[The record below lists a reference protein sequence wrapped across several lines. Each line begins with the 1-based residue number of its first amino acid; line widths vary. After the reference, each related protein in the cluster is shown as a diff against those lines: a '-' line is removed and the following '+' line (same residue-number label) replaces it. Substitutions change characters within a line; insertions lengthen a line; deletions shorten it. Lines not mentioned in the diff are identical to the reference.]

1 MNENYSISQ
10 LGDLLVELGRKRH
23 KNSGSAYA
31 FAFGAVTGMLDMPL
45 KYRTTEEIQKMIND
59 RYLEVQK
66 ELAI

>member
-23 KNSGSAYA
+23 RDTGTAYA

-45 KYRTTEEIQKMIND
+45 KYRTTEEIQEMIND
-59 RYLEVQK
+59 RYLEVQQ
-66 ELAI
+66 ELAN

>member
-10 LGDLLVELGRKRH
+10 LGDLLVELGKKRH
-23 KNSGSAYA
+23 KDTGTAYA

-45 KYRTTEEIQKMIND
+45 KYRSLEEIQEMIND

-66 ELAI
+66 ELA